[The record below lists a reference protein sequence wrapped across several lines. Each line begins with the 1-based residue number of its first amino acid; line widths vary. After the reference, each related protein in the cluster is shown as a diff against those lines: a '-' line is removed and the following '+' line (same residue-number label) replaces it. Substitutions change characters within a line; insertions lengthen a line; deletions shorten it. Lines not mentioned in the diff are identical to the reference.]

1 MLGNSTVRQ
10 NKMKILLCTLAS
22 MASLS
27 CSGVIF
33 HREYSL
39 HRKFA
44 PKDVE
49 IVSRVAQ
56 QSGFKLNEPNRWFRD
71 EYPLDFLAM
80 RLQDDGST
88 LLFHSGLLPGPTLY
102 VYPGPDRWTKRK
114 ETEVDA
120 IVADLRNHGLNLKP
134 LTHKYPQP
142 QPLNEEA
149 EQD

>member
-1 MLGNSTVRQ
+1 
-10 NKMKILLCTLAS
+10 MKILLCALVS

-39 HRKFA
+39 DRKFA

-56 QSGFKLNEPNRWFRD
+56 QSGFEFHEPNRWFRD

-80 RLQDDGST
+80 RLEDDGST
-88 LLFHSGLLPGPTLY
+88 LGFHSGLLPGPTLY
-102 VYPGPDRWTKRK
+102 VYPGPDRWTKGK
-114 ETEVDA
+114 EKDVDD
-120 IVADLRNHGLNLKP
+120 IVANLRNHGLDLKQ
-134 LTHKYPQP
+134 LTYRYPQSKA
-142 QPLNEEA
+142 LNERA
-149 EQD
+149 D